1 MFRNLWSDDAGI
13 VALEYLLL
21 ATTVGLSLVVG
32 FGNLATALN
41 VELTELSN
49 AILAM
54 NQGYSYEAQ
63 SGCKGTHGGWD
74 VTDALGSTSYGHSAP
89 VTPLVNAGSISIT
102 SCP

>member
-1 MFRNLWSDDAGI
+1 MFRKLWTDDAGT

-32 FGNLATALN
+32 LGNLATALN

-49 AILAM
+49 AIMAM

-74 VTDALGSTSYGHSAP
+74 VTDAIGTASYGHSAE
-89 VTPLVNAGSISIT
+89 VTPAVNSGSVSIT
-102 SCP
+102 ACP